1 MEKFEYK
8 NKLGIT
14 ALKASM
20 SKFSYKKHAHEE
32 YAVGVTLRGIQEYNL
47 DGVLQTSYKNGVML
61 FNPEQIHDGNAG
73 HYKEGLDYVML
84 YIKPEL
90 FLEGLEKKIL

>member
-8 NKLGIT
+8 NALGIT

-32 YAVGVTLRGIQEYNL
+32 YAVGVTLRGDL
-47 DGVLQTSYKNGVML
+47 STLKHT
-61 FNPEQIHDGNAG
+61 
-73 HYKEGLDYVML
+73 
-84 YIKPEL
+84 
-90 FLEGLEKKIL
+90 